1 MSSHP
6 PHPQTRSSELHS
18 HSPLTIKTSNQYES
32 STRNITSSPRHASAS
47 PVQRY
52 SPNNAYISTA
62 THRIGSPVTS
72 TLNKVGMHVDTPNA
86 GSELTLVYF

>member
-1 MSSHP
+1 MSLSRTFGNYLWYIL
-6 PHPQTRSSELHS
+6 QTRSSELHT

-52 SPNNAYISTA
+52 SPNSAYISTA
-62 THRIGSPVTS
+62 THRMGSPLTS
-72 TLNKVGMHVDTPNA
+72 PVSKVNK
-86 GSELTLVYF
+86 